1 MEPSRLWM
9 LPKPLFS
16 PQQSALLKGGG
27 RKGLVCILK
36 RIISL
41 CLVIVIKIEKK
52 HTHNTELSPSSAR
65 DLSEYW
71 IVELRRITYEEDYI

>member
-1 MEPSRLWM
+1 MEPSRLWI
-9 LPKPLFS
+9 LPKPLFLYS
-16 PQQSALLKGGG
+16 NQLCSKGGT
-27 RKGLVCILK
+27 KVTCLYPK

-71 IVELRRITYEEDYI
+71 IVELRRFTYEEEDYI

>member
-9 LPKPLFS
+9 LLSPFFS
-16 PQQSALLKGGG
+16 TAIGSTQRGG

-41 CLVIVIKIEKK
+41 CLVTVIKIEKK
-52 HTHNTELSPSSAR
+52 HIHNTELSPSSAR

-71 IVELRRITYEEDYI
+71 IVELRRFTYEEEDYI

>member
-1 MEPSRLWM
+1 MDAT
-9 LPKPLFS
+9 KPLFLHS
-16 PQQSALLKGGG
+16 NRLYSKGV
-27 RKGLVCILK
+27 RKELVCILK

-41 CLVIVIKIEKK
+41 CLVTIIKIEKK

-71 IVELRRITYEEDYI
+71 IVELRRFTYEEEDYI

>member
-1 MEPSRLWM
+1 MELPRLWM
-9 LPKPLFS
+9 LPKPFFS
-16 PQQSALLKGGG
+16 TTIGLCSRVVYKV
-27 RKGLVCILK
+27 LVCILK

-41 CLVIVIKIEKK
+41 CLVTVIKIEKK

-71 IVELRRITYEEDYI
+71 IVELRRFTYEEEDYI

>member
-1 MEPSRLWM
+1 MDAT
-9 LPKPLFS
+9 KPLFLHS
-16 PQQSALLKGGG
+16 NRLYSKGV

-36 RIISL
+36 RIVSL
-41 CLVIVIKIEKK
+41 WLVIIIKIKKK

-71 IVELRRITYEEDYI
+71 IVE